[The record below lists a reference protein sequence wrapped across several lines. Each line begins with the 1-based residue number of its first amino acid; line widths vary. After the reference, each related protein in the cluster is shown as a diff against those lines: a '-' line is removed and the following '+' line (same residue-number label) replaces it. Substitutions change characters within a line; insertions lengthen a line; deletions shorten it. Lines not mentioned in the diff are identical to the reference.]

1 MRQTADGTSQISNAP
16 SQPSESIG
24 RAAFGII
31 TAFTYAVVPPQATGD
46 ALELDQL
53 PLNVDHLRTVEETI
67 AELLRVASSW
77 T

>member
-1 MRQTADGTSQISNAP
+1 MRQTADGTSQISNAA

-24 RAAFGII
+24 RAAFVII

-46 ALELDQL
+46 ALELDQS
-53 PLNVDHLRTVEETI
+53 LNVDHLRTVEETI